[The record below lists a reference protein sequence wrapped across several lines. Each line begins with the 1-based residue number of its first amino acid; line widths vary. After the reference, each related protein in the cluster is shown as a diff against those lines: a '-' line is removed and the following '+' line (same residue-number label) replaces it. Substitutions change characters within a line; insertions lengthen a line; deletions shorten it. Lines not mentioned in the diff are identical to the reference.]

1 MQVDISFSASYL
13 DDMKPKEDSH
23 SAASPPLVGA
33 GHVCPWWLGPVLAS
47 PVRRLFESPEKLL
60 GPHVRAG
67 MTVLEPGC
75 GMGFFTLPL
84 ARLVG
89 PTGRVICV
97 DLQPRMIE
105 GLRKRAR
112 RAGLLDRIESWVCA
126 ADDLGLGRWEGR
138 IDLAV
143 AIHTVHETGDDD
155 RFLGQIARA
164 LKPGGILFLMEPR
177 GHVSRE
183 AFATTLAAAGRLGL
197 AERERPAVR
206 KKLSAVLTK
215 EDGADAT
222 P

>member
-1 MQVDISFSASYL
+1 
-13 DDMKPKEDSH
+13 
-23 SAASPPLVGA
+23 
-33 GHVCPWWLGPVLAS
+33 
-47 PVRRLFESPEKLL
+47 
-60 GPHVRAG
+60 

-112 RAGLLDRIESWVCA
+112 RSGLLDRIEARVCA
-126 ADDLGLGRWEGR
+126 ADDLGLGHWEGR
-138 IDLAV
+138 VDLAV

>member
-1 MQVDISFSASYL
+1 MSASGT
-13 DDMKPKEDSH
+13 
-23 SAASPPLVGA
+23 PPLVGP
-33 GHVCPWWLGPVLAS
+33 GHVCPWWLGPLLAF
-47 PVRRLFESPEKLL
+47 PIRRLFESPEKLL

-67 MTVLEPGC
+67 MTVFEPGC

-84 ARLVG
+84 ARLAG
-89 PTGRVICV
+89 PSGKVIAV

-112 RAGLLDRIESWVCA
+112 RAGLLDRIEAWVCA
-126 ADDLGLGRWEGR
+126 ADDLGLGHWEGR
-138 IDLAV
+138 VDLAV
-143 AIHTVHETGDDD
+143 AIHTVHETGEDD

-197 AERERPAVR
+197 EEREGPAVR
-206 KKLSAVLTK
+206 KKLLAILAK
-215 EDGADAT
+215 GRGA
-222 P
+222 